1 MARKSIE
8 RPSPLALNYVER
20 SGCRRRALCVLT
32 LLALAEVRSANAA
45 CVPAVTSHG
54 DTIVCSGSQTE
65 GVTAKSGDDSISILP
80 SASIILA
87 APRSATAVDAGSG
100 NDSVANDGL
109 VSVTVS
115 PAPAAPAGKSAACS
129 VQAVGIAGGGGNDI
143 VNNRG
148 AIAVQT
154 IVAGGTPSPQCDPS
168 RSRDQHHDDDGHPPV
183 KPTPARICLLP
194 RHGNH
199 PIHNNAS
206 TAVTPS
212 SHPT

>member
-20 SGCRRRALCVLT
+20 SGFRRRALCVLT
-32 LLALAEVRSANAA
+32 LLALAEVRSANPA
-45 CVPAVTSHG
+45 CLPAGTSQG
-54 DTIVCSGSQTE
+54 DTIVCGGSQTE

-87 APRSATAVDAGSG
+87 APQSATAVDAGSG

-143 VNNRG
+143 VNNPG

-154 IVAGGTPSPQCDPS
+154 IVPPRPPSPPP
-168 RSRDQHHDDDGHPPV
+168 HPP
-183 KPTPARICLLP
+183 PPP
-194 RHGNH
+194 PNH
-199 PIHNNAS
+199 
-206 TAVTPS
+206 
-212 SHPT
+212 HPH